1 MGHSQICGLGAPAL
15 HSALSGRRG
24 LLDRAAHSHLLLGPG
39 VAFLWPFLSLSMPC
53 AAWISLARVL
63 SQEPILIISVSLLK
77 NRIAFLRFRTHCI
90 RCHRGPWRPPGV
102 IGCLHRLKNNDM
114 QGPEKRAEYGIKDNL
129 IRYSCGLEGV
139 EDLWRDLVQALEAVG

>member
-1 MGHSQICGLGAPAL
+1 M
-15 HSALSGRRG
+15 
-24 LLDRAAHSHLLLGPG
+24 
-39 VAFLWPFLSLSMPC
+39 
-53 AAWISLARVL
+53 
-63 SQEPILIISVSLLK
+63 
-77 NRIAFLRFRTHCI
+77 
-90 RCHRGPWRPPGV
+90 